1 MKVGSIA
8 RYHKKKLPRSI
19 AQRAPVQ
26 IMLTPQF
33 LKQLEPFYIHAK
45 RSFRSRFKGERRSPN
60 RGVGMEFAD
69 YRVYEPGDDLRHVDW
84 NIYARLGKLFIKLF
98 HADEGLPLALL
109 IDNSQSMEFGTP
121 TKLTCATQIA
131 AALGYIA
138 LGRADSVS
146 IYTCAER
153 LSAALPPTSGT
164 LQFSRLTNSLTAIAA
179 HGQTRLTECLRQLP
193 MYQRHPCMVVILS
206 DFLDPGGYEQGFKL
220 LMGRGFSPIAIHLMS
235 PEEINP
241 QVYLE
246 GTSTG
251 GDWQVED
258 AETGETK
265 AITINAETL
274 AQYQSQQQTFCD
286 TLQRFCTDRGIGYA
300 QLKSDMPIEP
310 FILQELHR
318 TGFVQR
324 NR

>member
-1 MKVGSIA
+1 
-8 RYHKKKLPRSI
+8 
-19 AQRAPVQ
+19 
-26 IMLTPQF
+26 MLTPQF
-33 LKQLEPFYIHAK
+33 LKQLEPFYIRAK
-45 RSFRSRFKGERRSPN
+45 RAFRSRFKGERRSPN

-84 NIYARLGKLFIKLF
+84 NIYARLGRLFIKLF

-109 IDNSQSMEFGTP
+109 VDNSQSMEFGSP
-121 TKLTCATQIA
+121 TKLVCAKQIT

-138 LGRADSVS
+138 LGHADSVA

-153 LSAALPPTSGT
+153 LSAVLPPTSGT
-164 LQFSRLTNSLTAIAA
+164 LQFSRLTNSLTAIEAN
-179 HGQTRLTECLRQLP
+179 GQTRLTECLKQLP
-193 MYQRHPCMVVILS
+193 MYQRHPCTVVILS

-220 LMGRGFSPIAIHLMS
+220 LTGRGFSPFAIHLVS
-235 PEEINP
+235 PEEITP
-241 QVYLE
+241 QAYLE
-246 GTSTG
+246 SVTVGR
-251 GDWQVED
+251 DWLVED

-274 AQYQSQQQTFCD
+274 AQYQNQQQTFCD
-286 TLQRFCTDRGIGYA
+286 TLQRFCTDQGIGYA

-310 FILQELHR
+310 FILQELHKA
-318 TGFVQR
+318 GFVQR

>member
-1 MKVGSIA
+1 
-8 RYHKKKLPRSI
+8 
-19 AQRAPVQ
+19 
-26 IMLTPQF
+26 MLTPQF
-33 LKQLEPFYIHAK
+33 LKQLEPFYIRAK
-45 RSFRSRFKGERRSPN
+45 RAFRSRFKGERRSPN

-84 NIYARLGKLFIKLF
+84 NIYARLGRLFIKLF

-109 IDNSQSMEFGTP
+109 VDNSQSMEFGSP
-121 TKLTCATQIA
+121 TKLVCAKQIT

-138 LGRADSVS
+138 LGHADSVA

-153 LSAALPPTSGT
+153 LSAVLPPTSGT
-164 LQFSRLTNSLTAIAA
+164 LQFSRLTNSLTAIEAN
-179 HGQTRLTECLRQLP
+179 GQTLLTECLRQLP
-193 MYQRHPCMVVILS
+193 MYQRHPCTVVILS

-220 LMGRGFSPIAIHLMS
+220 LTGRGFSPFAIHLVS
-235 PEEINP
+235 PEEITP
-241 QVYLE
+241 QAYLE
-246 GTSTG
+246 SVTVGR
-251 GDWQVED
+251 DWLVED

-274 AQYQSQQQTFCD
+274 AQYQNQQQTFCN
-286 TLQRFCTDRGIGYA
+286 TLQRFCTDQGIGYA

-310 FILQELHR
+310 FILQELHKA
-318 TGFVQR
+318 GFVQR

>member
-1 MKVGSIA
+1 
-8 RYHKKKLPRSI
+8 
-19 AQRAPVQ
+19 
-26 IMLTPQF
+26 MLTPQF

-98 HADEGLPLALL
+98 HADEDLPLALL
-109 IDNSQSMEFGTP
+109 IDNSQSMEFGSP
-121 TKLTCATQIA
+121 TKLTCAKQIA

-153 LSAALPPTSGT
+153 LSTALPPTSGT
-164 LQFSRLTNSLTAIAA
+164 LQFSRLTNSLTGIAA
-179 HGQTRLTECLRQLP
+179 HGHTRLTECLRQLP

-206 DFLDPGGYEQGFKL
+206 DFLDPDGYEQGFKL

-246 GTSTG
+246 STSTG
-251 GDWQVED
+251 GDWLVED

-265 AITINAETL
+265 AITINSETL

-286 TLQRFCTDRGIGYA
+286 TLQRFCTNRGIGYA
-300 QLKSDMPIEP
+300 QLKSNMPIEP
-310 FILQELHR
+310 FILEELHR
-318 TGFVQR
+318 VGFVQR